1 LENFVT
7 SVALVGIVIV
17 VASLLSGVIERTGFP
32 LTPVFLLLG
41 AALGPWGFGIADVG
55 FHSPALHVL
64 AVLGLALLLF
74 SDAVTLDTKQLRTRV
89 RLLWRLLGPGTL
101 VPATI
106 TAFSAW
112 YLLGLSKPAAAI
124 LGAALASTDPVLL
137 RSVLRSK
144 ALPEAPRI
152 ALRLETGMNDV
163 TLLPIVIIAM
173 LLMPGEH
180 VDVGTS
186 ATGGSHIGR
195 SLLGLFV
202 LGPAL
207 GALVGWVGISL
218 LAAVRSRTGV
228 RRDYESLYALG
239 LAFTSFAI
247 AEAVGGSGFVAAFV
261 AGLLV
266 AARDVELCD
275 CFLEYGE
282 ASAEMLLLL
291 TFVALGTTLIW
302 QGLSSLDWRIILFAV
317 IALVARPVVLYPMLK
332 GLNLNTRDRRLI
344 AAFGPRGLSSLLLA
358 LLPVFAGIPN
368 AEQIFTIASV
378 VVLLSVVVHGGGTAI
393 FLRSSGLLSSP
404 GPAGVIAPLN
414 RAASVAEPVSPNQVA
429 ATAESALLKP
439 GQAVEEPAP
448 IRITLDEMRAL
459 QAKGEPLIVVDARS
473 LRTYD
478 SDPLIATGAVRISPE
493 DPVRDATKMRLSQ
506 RATLV
511 VYCA

>member
-1 LENFVT
+1 MESFVT
-7 SVALVGIVIV
+7 TVALIGIVIV
-17 VASLLSGVIERTGFP
+17 VASLLSGVIERSGFP

-41 AALGPWGFGIADVG
+41 AAIGPWGFGIADVG
-55 FHSPALHVL
+55 FHSPALHAL
-64 AVLGLALLLF
+64 AMLGLALLLF
-74 SDAVTLDTKQLRTRV
+74 SDAVTLDTKQLRMRARMV
-89 RLLWRLLGPGTL
+89 WRLLGPGTL
-101 VPATI
+101 VPTFI
-106 TAFSAW
+106 TAFTAW
-112 YLLGLSKPAAAI
+112 LLLGLSKPAAAI

-144 ALPEAPRI
+144 ALPETPRI

-163 TLLPIVIIAM
+163 TLLPIVIISM
-173 LLMPGEH
+173 LLLPGGH
-180 VDVGTS
+180 ADVGMAIGS
-186 ATGGSHIGR
+186 GTGIGR

-202 LGPAL
+202 LGPGL

-218 LAAVRSRTGV
+218 LGSIRSRTGV

-239 LAFTSFAI
+239 LAFTSFAL
-247 AEAVGGSGFVAAFV
+247 AEAAGGSGFLAAFV

-282 ASAEMLLLL
+282 ATAEMLLLL

-302 QGLSSLDWRIILFAV
+302 QGLFSLDWRIILFAV
-317 IALVARPVVLYPMLK
+317 IALVSRPVALYPMLK
-332 GLNLNTRDRRLI
+332 GLDLNTRDRRLI

-368 AEQIFTIASV
+368 AEQIFTLTSV
-378 VVLLSVVVHGGGTAI
+378 VVLLSVVVHGSGIAI

-404 GPAGVIAPLN
+404 APAGVVAPLN
-414 RAASVAEPVSPNQVA
+414 RVAAVAEPAPS
-429 ATAESALLKP
+429 K
-439 GQAVEEPAP
+439 AVTVGEEPLPVKRSAPAEASGP
-448 IRITLDEMRAL
+448 IRITIDEMRAL
-459 QAKGEPLIVVDARS
+459 QAKSEPVVVVDARS
-473 LRTYD
+473 LRSYD
-478 SDPLIATGAVRISPE
+478 ADALIATGAVRLNPD
-493 DPVRDATKMRLSQ
+493 DPVRDATAMRLSQ

>member
-1 LENFVT
+1 LESFVT
-7 SVALVGIVIV
+7 SVALIGVVIV
-17 VASLLSGVIERTGFP
+17 VASLLSGVIERSGFP

-41 AALGPWGFGIADVG
+41 AAIGPWGFGITDVG
-55 FHSPALHVL
+55 FESPALHAL
-64 AVLGLALLLF
+64 AMLGLALLLF
-74 SDAVTLDTKQLRTRV
+74 SDAVTLDTKQLRARA
-89 RLLWRLLGPGTL
+89 RMLWRLLGPGTL
-101 VPATI
+101 VPAFI
-106 TAFSAW
+106 TALTAW
-112 YLLGLSKPAAAI
+112 LLLGLSRPAAAI

-144 ALPEAPRI
+144 ALPEVPRI

-163 TLLPIVIIAM
+163 TLLPIVIISM
-173 LLMPGEH
+173 LLLPGGH
-180 VDVGTS
+180 ADVAAGGASGTN
-186 ATGGSHIGR
+186 IGR

-218 LAAVRSRTGV
+218 LASVRSRTGV

-239 LAFTSFAI
+239 LAFTSFAL
-247 AEAVGGSGFVAAFV
+247 AEAVGGSGFLAAFV

-282 ASAEMLLLL
+282 ATAEMLLLL

-302 QGLSSLDWRIILFAV
+302 QGLASLDWRVIVFAV
-317 IALVARPVVLYPMLK
+317 IALVARPIVLYPMLK

-358 LLPVFAGIPN
+358 LLPVFAGITN
-368 AEQIFTIASV
+368 AEQIFTLTSV
-378 VVLLSVVVHGGGTAI
+378 VVLLSVLVHGAGTAI
-393 FLRSSGLLSSP
+393 FLRGSGLLNSG
-404 GPAGVIAPLN
+404 GPAGVLAPLN
-414 RAASVAEPVSPNQVA
+414 RAAAVAEPAPLTRLA
-429 ATAESALLKP
+429 AA
-439 GQAVEEPAP
+439 EEPAP
-448 IRITLDEMRAL
+448 LRITIDEMRAL
-459 QAKGEPLIVVDARS
+459 QAKGEPIVIVDARS
-473 LRTYD
+473 VRTYD
-478 SDPLIATGAVRISPE
+478 GDPLEAVGAVRLHPE
-493 DPVRDATKMRLSQ
+493 DPVRDATQKRLSQ

>member
-1 LENFVT
+1 LESFVT
-7 SVALVGIVIV
+7 SVALIGVVIVI
-17 VASLLSGVIERTGFP
+17 ASLLSGVIERSGFP

-41 AALGPWGFGIADVG
+41 AAIGPWGFGIADVG

-64 AVLGLALLLF
+64 AMLGLALLLF
-74 SDAVTLDTKQLRTRV
+74 SDAVTLDTKQLRTRARMV
-89 RLLWRLLGPGTL
+89 WRLIGPGTL
-101 VPATI
+101 VPAFI
-106 TAFSAW
+106 TALTAW
-112 YLLGLSKPAAAI
+112 LLLGVSKPAAAI

-144 ALPEAPRI
+144 ALPDAARI

-163 TLLPIVIIAM
+163 TLLPIVIISM
-173 LLMPGEH
+173 LLLPGGH
-180 VDVGTS
+180 VDVSTS
-186 ATGGSHIGR
+186 ATSGSNIGR

-207 GALVGWVGISL
+207 GALVGYVGISL
-218 LAAVRSRTGV
+218 LALVRTRFGV

-266 AARDVELCD
+266 AGRDIELCD

-282 ASAEMLLLL
+282 ATAEMLLLL

-302 QGLSSLDWRIILFAV
+302 QGLSSIDWRIILFAV
-317 IALVARPVVLYPMLK
+317 IAIIARPVALYPMLK
-332 GLNLNTRDRRLI
+332 GLNLHTRDRRLI

-368 AEQIFTIASV
+368 AEQIFTITSV

-404 GPAGVIAPLN
+404 GPAGVLAPLN
-414 RAASVAEPVSPNQVA
+414 RAAAVAEPVSAQVTT
-429 ATAESALLKP
+429 TAEPAQLKS
-439 GQAVEEPAP
+439 GQFAEEPAP
-448 IRITLDEMRAL
+448 IRITIDEMRAL
-459 QAKGEPLIVVDARS
+459 QAKSEPVIIVDARS
-473 LRTYD
+473 NRTYD
-478 SDPLIATGAVRISPE
+478 SDPLEAVGAVRINPE
-493 DPVRDATKMRLSQ
+493 DPVRDATEKRLSQ